1 MVVMTRFTVT
11 VRNEQGR
18 KVETCEGF
26 ESERDARHEA
36 RIVMAGA
43 EPGWT
48 ADVDTTGGAR
58 VCTVFAPE

>member
-1 MVVMTRFTVT
+1 MTRFTVT
-11 VRNEQGR
+11 VRDAEGR

-26 ESERDARHEA
+26 ESERGAREEA
-36 RIVMAGA
+36 RIAMSQA

-58 VCTVFAPE
+58 VTTVYAAE